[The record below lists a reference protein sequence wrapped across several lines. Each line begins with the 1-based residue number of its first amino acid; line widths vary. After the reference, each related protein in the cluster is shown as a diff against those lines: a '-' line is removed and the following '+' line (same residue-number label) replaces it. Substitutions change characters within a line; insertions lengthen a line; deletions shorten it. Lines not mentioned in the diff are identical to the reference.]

1 MTDLDRENARLDEL
15 LADLHV
21 SVSERRNI
29 RDTHIQPRVSAK
41 KDNLLKEIL
50 SLKHFLKFKTVL
62 LIV

>member
-1 MTDLDRENARLDEL
+1 MADLDRENARLNEL

-41 KDNLLKEIL
+41 IYSFFVTIRAVTHKMLYRGVPL
-50 SLKHFLKFKTVL
+50 
-62 LIV
+62 